1 MIRRFAAPWVL
12 TGAPGA
18 ESVIRDGGLALQ
30 GDRIVAVGPRAEIE
44 DQFGSAE
51 RIDGV
56 ILPALVNAH
65 LHVELSHLRGRVP
78 GGSGLAAWVE
88 RLVAERK
95 RAGSDGSEAMAT
107 AVEGLRAA
115 GVAAVGEVTN
125 TLSSLSALG
134 WKGFT
139 GTLFHEVYGWSE
151 ERIELARSQARA
163 VRESAPTGPT
173 GLAVVESPHAVY
185 STHPSLVR
193 RLLQAGPASI
203 HLAEDPGER
212 RFCAEAA
219 GPFAEIARQL
229 GALDL
234 RPMAR
239 SPVALVAPFL
249 GPRTLVVH
257 AVDLDD
263 DDRALLARSGATAVL
278 CPRSNL
284 HIGGVL
290 PDLPRLLEAGVSLA
304 VGTDSLASSP
314 SLSPLAELATL
325 RRAWPELSPLRLLG
339 LAWNGRC
346 VGASNV
352 GRLTPGRTP
361 GVVAA
366 PFDAAEPTD
375 PAAWLLDAVG
385 AEERPLVWI
394 AQNRPEFAV

>member
-1 MIRRFAAPWVL
+1 VIRRFAAPWVL
-12 TGAPGA
+12 TGAPGP
-18 ESVIRDGGLALQ
+18 EGVLRDGGLALQ
-30 GDRIVAVGPRAEIE
+30 GDRIVAVGPRAKIE
-44 DQFGSAE
+44 AQFGPAE
-51 RIDGV
+51 RIEGV

-78 GGSGLAAWVE
+78 GGGGLAAWVE

-95 RAGSDGSEAMAT
+95 RPGAGDEAI
-107 AVEGLRAA
+107 AVAVDELRAA
-115 GVAAVGEVTN
+115 GVAAVGDVTN
-125 TLSSLSALG
+125 TLSSLGALG

-151 ERIELARSQARA
+151 ERIEAARSQARA
-163 VRESAPTGPT
+163 VREAAPTGPT

-212 RFCAEAA
+212 RFCAEAE
-219 GPFAEIARQL
+219 GPFAEIAWQL
-229 GALDL
+229 GATEL

-239 SPVALVAPFL
+239 SAVALVAPFL
-249 GPRTLVVH
+249 GPRSLVVH
-257 AVDLDD
+257 VVDLDD
-263 DDRALLARSGATAVL
+263 GDRALLARSGATAVL

-284 HIGGVL
+284 HIGGAL
-290 PDLPRLLEAGVSLA
+290 PDLPKLLDAGVSLA

-314 SLSPLAELATL
+314 SLSPLAELAAL
-325 RRAWPELSPLRLLG
+325 RRAWPELSPLRLLA

-352 GRLTPGRTP
+352 GRLAPGRVP
-361 GVVAA
+361 GVIAA
-366 PFDAAEPTD
+366 PFDAASPED

-394 AQNRPEFAV
+394 AQNRPELSA